1 MKRLWRQQHQEK
13 FLSST
18 WKPQGITGPHGQ
30 TQGLDTSG
38 SGQFGDGD
46 AAFDPHGVH
55 AAERRQPVLEVAEL
69 LAVHEHTETAPLAA
83 NLQLRTHIHTRRS
96 GAAAGHRGATH
107 SPLVTLK
114 GWSLMKGKKGTS
126 CSASPQDPDT
136 QARRT
141 TWRSR
146 KRAQSS
152 SATSDGGS
160 PEAPQP
166 QVRAM

>member
-1 MKRLWRQQHQEK
+1 M
-13 FLSST
+13 SSSVT
-18 WKPQGITGPHGQ
+18 AASVKVPEFHVEAQRIPGLHGQ
-30 TQGLDTSG
+30 TRGPDTSG
-38 SGQFGDGD
+38 SGQLGDGD
-46 AAFDPHGVH
+46 AAFDPHGVD

-69 LAVHEHTETAPLAA
+69 LAVHEHTETTALAA
-83 NLQLRTHIHTRRS
+83 NLQLRTHIHTCRS
-96 GAAAGHRGATH
+96 GAAASHRGATR

-114 GWSLMKGKKGTS
+114 GWPLMKGKKGAS

-146 KRAQSS
+146 KRTQSS
-152 SATSDGGS
+152 SATSGGGS

-166 QVRAM
+166 QVRPM